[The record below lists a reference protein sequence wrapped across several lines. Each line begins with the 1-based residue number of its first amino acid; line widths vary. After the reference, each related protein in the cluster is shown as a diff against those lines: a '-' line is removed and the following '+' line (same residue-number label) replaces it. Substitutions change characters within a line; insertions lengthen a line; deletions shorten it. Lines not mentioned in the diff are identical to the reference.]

1 MAVGRSADG
10 ENSLTVEFFTGAA
23 VHFGMETKT
32 VFMIGLLVALLGAYV
47 VFFTDLF
54 NKPTI
59 QIIATIRPTRAAAGP
74 RDADTPPV
82 YPVSF
87 SFDGKFRFTEIKVV
101 QSAEYA
107 NNKFAPAM
115 WHLISDSNSLPTK
128 NFIYGQPI
136 RGMKPSVPRA
146 RPEPLKPNEDY
157 LLIVEAGKIKSSTNF
172 HTAPAAAAAGR

>member
-1 MAVGRSADG
+1 MNK
-10 ENSLTVEFFTGAA
+10 NS
-23 VHFGMETKT
+23 
-32 VFMIGLLVALLGAYV
+32 VFLIGLLVVLMGAYV
-47 VFFTDLF
+47 VFFTDWF

-59 QIIATIRPTRAAAGP
+59 QIIATIRPTRPSSIP

-87 SFDGKFRFTEIKVV
+87 SFDGKFLFKEIKVV
-101 QSAEYA
+101 QATEYS

-115 WHLISDSNSLPTK
+115 WHMISDSNSVPTK
-128 NFIYGQPI
+128 NFLYGQPI

-157 LLIVEAGKIKSSTNF
+157 LLIVEAGNIKSSTNF
-172 HTAPAAAAAGR
+172 HTAAAAALPAR